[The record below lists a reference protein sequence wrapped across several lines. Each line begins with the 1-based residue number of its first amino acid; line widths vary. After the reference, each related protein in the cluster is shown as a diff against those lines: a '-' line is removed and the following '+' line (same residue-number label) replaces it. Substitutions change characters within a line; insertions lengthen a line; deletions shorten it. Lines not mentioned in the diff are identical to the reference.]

1 VSLQRDTVRLSPRC
15 GCLHRETARL
25 TCGSL
30 AARCAKPQSTK
41 NTGLKGMKEPLL
53 PEPCALELPTDEASS
68 APAADE
74 SRQPPFNPSH
84 IGDDGNMDTQSPQRA
99 RRKWLRA
106 MVCLL
111 LGVLLFVV
119 GTFPPF
125 PSPAPR
131 DAVIHIMLTD
141 DGRVLFNATAIAAAA
156 TSYFHEIVME
166 SANCRVMQK
175 EKNVVNKRKEAMA
188 DATKALGTRWTEI
201 GSSRPTSGTEIE
213 SETLAAALEHQ
224 LTFTMDEFEQL
235 GLSED
240 LSPNNFVKARNFKY
254 YRPLERTEVMYIAV
268 SGPLDLVTL
277 VDKGSLSVD
286 GSLKISDF
294 GAASQIAM
302 SRENM
307 NLTVTCLISLNLKL
321 YGGLFS
327 FLHIQGIHQEF
338 GSDDLHQAAVKTVEQ
353 TSFDSIKETVIDLPN
368 SVSVERKLLN
378 DAPTLS
384 RGNTRS
390 NVTDRHNKK
399 TLDDVSEQDGQ
410 RRDDN
415 SGVYYRDSGHPD
427 DVLLQRHDE
436 GHMGISF
443 QPLLPYIHDASGGV
457 KSLYIHVETGI
468 SFNMTASFIGLHTKR
483 SDIGID
489 HKNALVEVASF
500 PFSWLLVTGNDT
512 KPTVEDD
519 RSRGRFFVT
528 CAGGCDTHTLRSL
541 TSTAMKAWTTHPMRE
556 IELSAAA
563 SSSSSHFFKT
573 LVGDDHGVL
582 SLNVDALRL
591 NVTYLVPDQGRRV
604 LDDDQD
610 ICMQMD
616 LLTFRGEGCFMIR
629 DNPSGDDLIPMS
641 LPAGRLRMGERKY
654 FETGEG
660 EVLLFVSAN
669 LTQLERSTPERARI
683 VVGFDS
689 GFPVDSE
696 GQLMTTNASKV
707 QNAIVASGNFNL
719 DALGLKLDTTLKL
732 DFGIIE
738 EALVRKTSPV
748 EMDDHNAAF
757 YLATMQLLNND
768 DSKVLMEF
776 TNFALSQTQPVEMIT
791 WNVASRMHI
800 REEEL
805 FSLQGALKT
814 QRDENTTRGMVAEGS
829 LSAQGEKVLR
839 GRLSGHLIEEDDAFQ
854 SDVAGCAGIGT
865 METINVTV
873 HANMS
878 WTDGLQFDAV
888 VVDADKHEVL
898 FNVSAATNGVVSDEE
913 SMRGQAIMQLHVKM
927 SDQDNLAMQCVL
939 SGNLP
944 TGTNMQEGKAIN
956 STNVWIWTDLVE
968 AMMKSHNNVTHGQK
982 KEHLH
987 GKAMLELKVSER
999 ALILAD
1005 VGGVMILVE
1014 PSIGILGTALVVI
1027 GDYPIVDMQ
1036 ASAGAT
1042 WPEVV
1047 GGQEGKYQGG
1057 VSLMQA
1063 EQELIGMN
1071 ASIEGRQLNTELTGQ
1086 GGLEVRVVGDAFIAG
1101 SGQMAVDWS
1110 DGISVEASLGGLGPP
1125 RACEMDYSVD
1135 GSIPSLEK
1143 LPSPTNALF
1152 EMCYA
1157 NSSRHYEYSINPAG
1171 TQEGPRCRDGWW
1183 EAWPDGACKCVFCPE
1198 DTWYRDGKCFSKCV
1212 DGRSRFVTIPGTPVT
1227 VSMYGLI
1234 ATAAVGRG
1242 GLTSTATGSLASERS
1257 QCPYAEATN
1266 CHDCNCPAGKFCVY
1280 VQDGECACHSCHQ
1293 GWEYRGGKCIQPCP
1307 QGRRLSKTSAALSSA
1322 TGEITEEVWVCSS
1335 CPAGFK
1341 LVCTNEWASSCDCF
1355 EASAVDW
1362 DVTMCTNSSNGQH
1375 LTDTEVVDPTSSDP
1389 SVTEC
1394 PEIAGTTDWSKC
1406 GCKLETHGQTT
1417 WIGEKYMCAKC
1428 PFLSSFFVSGLRPT
1442 CHRCPQ
1448 GHDYRINNYGGY
1460 YKGICFKQCKAGSWL
1475 TTRNVASVLT
1485 CDGGMVVGKNRWGS
1499 YGCYDCPT
1507 GRVEFDWW
1515 SMTMQCYPQDKVRL
1529 ECGAT

>member
-1 VSLQRDTVRLSPRC
+1 MSFY
-15 GCLHRETARL
+15 
-25 TCGSL
+25 
-30 AARCAKPQSTK
+30 
-41 NTGLKGMKEPLL
+41 
-53 PEPCALELPTDEASS
+53 S
-68 APAADE
+68 APQGWVCRSCPVPNRTQELISFSASANGSANDHE
-74 SRQPPFNPSH
+74 TRGEMMMKLSE
-84 IGDDGNMDTQSPQRA
+84 GNTMLIWVEGGTGVMLKEQTFE
-99 RRKWLRA
+99 
-106 MVCLL
+106 L
-111 LGVLLFVV
+111 LGVGKVEIGADSIIDVRALAGASWPEVV
-119 GTFPPF
+119 GGPEGKYQGGVSLMQAEQELIGMNASIQGRQLNTELTGQGGLEVRVVGDAFIAG
-125 PSPAPR
+125 SGQMAVDWSDGISVEASIADR
-131 DAVIHIMLTD
+131 DQDEVI
-141 DGRVLFNATAIAAAA
+141 GV
-156 TSYFHEIVME
+156 
-166 SANCRVMQK
+166 
-175 EKNVVNKRKEAMA
+175 
-188 DATKALGTRWTEI
+188 
-201 GSSRPTSGTEIE
+201 
-213 SETLAAALEHQ
+213 
-224 LTFTMDEFEQL
+224 
-235 GLSED
+235 
-240 LSPNNFVKARNFKY
+240 
-254 YRPLERTEVMYIAV
+254 
-268 SGPLDLVTL
+268 
-277 VDKGSLSVD
+277 SLS
-286 GSLKISDF
+286 
-294 GAASQIAM
+294 A
-302 SRENM
+302 
-307 NLTVTCLISLNLKL
+307 
-321 YGGLFS
+321 
-327 FLHIQGIHQEF
+327 H
-338 GSDDLHQAAVKTVEQ
+338 
-353 TSFDSIKETVIDLPN
+353 
-368 SVSVERKLLN
+368 
-378 DAPTLS
+378 
-384 RGNTRS
+384 
-390 NVTDRHNKK
+390 
-399 TLDDVSEQDGQ
+399 
-410 RRDDN
+410 
-415 SGVYYRDSGHPD
+415 
-427 DVLLQRHDE
+427 
-436 GHMGISF
+436 
-443 QPLLPYIHDASGGV
+443 
-457 KSLYIHVETGI
+457 
-468 SFNMTASFIGLHTKR
+468 
-483 SDIGID
+483 
-489 HKNALVEVASF
+489 
-500 PFSWLLVTGNDT
+500 
-512 KPTVEDD
+512 
-519 RSRGRFFVT
+519 
-528 CAGGCDTHTLRSL
+528 
-541 TSTAMKAWTTHPMRE
+541 AWTTENE
-556 IELSAAA
+556 IRGDGMMKLSADNT
-563 SSSSSHFFKT
+563 S
-573 LVGDDHGVL
+573 LVLAEGGAGVMLKEETFALTGIGKVVIGDTDLGAHVEATWPEVVIGPEGEYDGMFRLTVNDSEVFGLNTSMTGDHGETML
-582 SLNVDALRL
+582 S
-591 NVTYLVPDQGRRV
+591 THG
-604 LDDDQD
+604 
-610 ICMQMD
+610 
-616 LLTFRGEGCFMIR
+616 
-629 DNPSGDDLIPMS
+629 
-641 LPAGRLRMGERKY
+641 
-654 FETGEG
+654 
-660 EVLLFVSAN
+660 
-669 LTQLERSTPERARI
+669 
-683 VVGFDS
+683 
-689 GFPVDSE
+689 
-696 GQLMTTNASKV
+696 
-707 QNAIVASGNFNL
+707 
-719 DALGLKLDTTLKL
+719 
-732 DFGIIE
+732 
-738 EALVRKTSPV
+738 LVRVRIMNEDTIIDGTSQLD
-748 EMDDHNAAF
+748 MD
-757 YLATMQLLNND
+757 
-768 DSKVLMEF
+768 
-776 TNFALSQTQPVEMIT
+776 
-791 WNVASRMHI
+791 
-800 REEEL
+800 
-805 FSLQGALKT
+805 
-814 QRDENTTRGMVAEGS
+814 
-829 LSAQGEKVLR
+829 
-839 GRLSGHLIEEDDAFQ
+839 
-854 SDVAGCAGIGT
+854 
-865 METINVTV
+865 
-873 HANMS
+873 

-944 TGTNMQEGKAIN
+944 TGTNMQEGKDIN

-1047 GGQEGKYQGG
+1047 GGPEGKYQGG

-1125 RACEMDYSVD
+1125 RACEMDYSMD
-1135 GSIPSLEK
+1135 GSIPSLER

-1475 TTRNVASVLT
+1475 TTRNVVSVLT